1 MTTPVANNSTNP
13 FASIGL
19 STPSG
24 TSTTENASGV
34 DATTALSG
42 QNFMQLLLTQVQ
54 NQDPLNPM
62 DSTAFLGQLAQLST
76 VSGIQ
81 DLNTNFSTLSTALSS
96 NQAVQAASLVGHSAL
111 VNASTLNWDGTNA
124 STAALTLPT
133 ASGDVEV
140 NITDASG
147 ATVRTMK
154 LGSQPAGNLDF
165 SWDGT
170 DANGATLPAGSYG
183 ISATATDNGQT
194 TGLQTM
200 ATAVI
205 QGVGLG
211 GSNGLTLDLTGIG
224 SVPLSQV
231 QRIS

>member
-1 MTTPVANNSTNP
+1 MSTVGASTTNP

-19 STPSG
+19 SAPSG
-24 TSTTENASGV
+24 TSTTANASGV

-54 NQDPLNPM
+54 NQDPLKPM

-81 DLNTNFSTLSTALSS
+81 TLNTNFSSLSTALSS
-96 NQAVQAASLVGHSAL
+96 NQAVQAASLVGHTAL
-111 VNASTLNWDGTNA
+111 VNASTLQWDGTTPA
-124 STAALTLPT
+124 TAALTLPT
-133 ASGDVEV
+133 ASGNVEV
-140 NITDASG
+140 TITDATG
-147 ATVRTMK
+147 AAVRTLK
-154 LGSQPAGNLDF
+154 LGSEPAGNLNF
-165 SWDGT
+165 TWDGT
-170 DANGATLPAGSYG
+170 DANGATLPAGRYTMA
-183 ISATATDNGQT
+183 ATATDNGQT

-200 ATAVI
+200 ATAAI

-211 GSNGLTLDLTGIG
+211 GNNGLTLDLTGIG